1 MADLATILDQILVGQ
16 AQPAVTANELF
27 DAASPATLFGRRA
40 RTCSGL
46 TWGYYGGVLL
56 VDGVPTAVANGTLSL
71 TASQTNYI
79 EATRAGS
86 VSFNTT
92 GYTAGRI
99 PLYRVTTSGS
109 AVTNYLDDRV
119 PWQPAYITHEISVAV
134 TTADV
139 TLSAAQARAR
149 LIQTTG
155 VLTGNRAVILPDRGE
170 WIAYCNN
177 SGAFTTTFKTSGGSG
192 IVVAQGSRAILYG
205 DGTNVVRVTADA

>member
-1 MADLATILDQILVGQ
+1 MPDLATILDQILVGQ
-16 AQPAVTANELF
+16 SQPAVTANELF
-27 DAASPATLFGRRA
+27 DALGQGSLFGRRA

-56 VDGVPTAVANGTLSL
+56 VDGVVTQVANGTLSL

-79 EATRAGS
+79 EATRAGA
-86 VSFNTT
+86 VSFNTS
-92 GYTAGRI
+92 GYTPGRI
-99 PLYRVTTSGS
+99 PLYRVTTGVA
-109 AVTNYLDDRV
+109 AVSNYLDDRA
-119 PWQPAYITHEISVAV
+119 PWQPAYITHEVSVSV

-149 LIQTTG
+149 VIQTTG

-177 SGAFTTTFKTSGGSG
+177 SGGFTTTFKTSGGSG
-192 IVVAQGSRAILYG
+192 IVVAQGARAILYG
-205 DGTNVVRVTADA
+205 DGTNVVRVTADV